1 MAASKGGQRFI
12 KENRAPRVHIEYE
25 VETFG
30 AKEKVALPFVL
41 GVMSDLSGKSHVEKK
56 SLDKRDFVEFDMDN
70 FDQRMA
76 AIAPRVAFNVDNTLT
91 GEGGKLAVDMT
102 FKSME
107 DFSPG
112 EIAKKVPALA
122 KLLEA
127 RQELNDLMLY
137 MDGKDGA
144 QDLLDKVLK
153 DPSLMKALAAAKP
166 ADDAS
171 SASDDAADA

>member
-1 MAASKGGQRFI
+1 MLI
-12 KENRAPRVHIEYE
+12 TPCPR
-25 VETFG
+25 
-30 AKEKVALPFVL
+30 
-41 GVMSDLSGKSHVEKK
+41 D
-56 SLDKRDFVEFDMDN
+56 
-70 FDQRMA
+70 
-76 AIAPRVAFNVDNTLT
+76 
-91 GEGGKLAVDMT
+91 GKLGIDLT

-112 EIAKKVPALA
+112 QVAKKVPALA

-127 RQELNDLMLY
+127 RQQLNDLMLY

-166 ADDAS
+166 VITLTMLR
-171 SASDDAADA
+171 